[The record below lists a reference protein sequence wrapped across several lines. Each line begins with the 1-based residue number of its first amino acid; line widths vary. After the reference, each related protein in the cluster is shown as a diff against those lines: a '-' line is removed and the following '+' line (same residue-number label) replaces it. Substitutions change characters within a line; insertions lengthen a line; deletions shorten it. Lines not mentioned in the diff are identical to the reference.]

1 MKRKVLSLVRVSTEG
16 QADDEKDGL
25 PSQRRDID
33 AICKQHE
40 LEVVEEFQ
48 LTGISGT
55 YVEKSPKFQRMLKRL
70 TEPQITGL
78 VFARMNRFFRPGLLS
93 QYTIFETFEKT
104 RKLMYCDLGALD
116 QHKAQDRMTI
126 QIWGMVAGIEK
137 DNIKS
142 QMSKGKDASRRNP
155 SRKSDTLPFFV
166 RFVPT
171 DKNGN
176 GQFEYVP
183 DERKKVVDAVDMVLK
198 GQSLKTIAEDLGYD
212 TPTALRLILK
222 NPWMYGYKSALNTR
236 DHSEGRRFHEDGR
249 LMDAKRR
256 VRRDDPILTRTN
268 LADDPLVQKS
278 KFDAVQSLLSS
289 NHKQWTQRK
298 SNSNNFLVTGLLFC
312 GCGEKMYH
320 KLDKRPGKPSY
331 YLCATR
337 CNGRTSCGLPA
348 LESSEV
354 DNQVM
359 FSVMTYFYD
368 KTFIAAQL
376 REQSSDTGLAERIK
390 LDCEQAQRDISKIK
404 KHLQTAARKA
414 VFEDEEIYTPIVA
427 QTKMELAAAQSKLDA
442 LKAALEMTMT
452 AADIED
458 VSERIYRAFDKFPKL
473 PIERKKAV
481 LKEHIRRITMENG
494 KAELVVRTGLPVPS
508 FASERS
514 KYLNARE
521 RILEVV
527 GREVEE
533 TDTN

>member
-16 QADDEKDGL
+16 QADDERDGL
-25 PSQRRDID
+25 PSQRRDIE
-33 AICKQHE
+33 AICKQFE
-40 LEVVEEFQ
+40 LEVVEEFP

-70 TEPQITGL
+70 SESDISGL

-93 QYTIFETFEKT
+93 QYTIFEAFEKT
-104 RKLMYCDLGALD
+104 KKLMYCDLGALD

-155 SRKSDTLPFFV
+155 SRKSDPLPFFV

-176 GQFEYVP
+176 GQFEYIT
-183 DERKKVVDAVDMVLK
+183 DEEKKVVDAVQMFLN

-268 LADDPLVQKS
+268 LADTPLVPKS
-278 KFDAVQSLLSS
+278 QFDAVQHLLVS
-289 NHKQWTQRK
+289 NHRQWTQRK
-298 SNSNNFLVTGLLFC
+298 SNSNNFLATGLLFC
-312 GCGEKMYH
+312 ECGEKMYH
-320 KLDKRPGKPSY
+320 KLDRRPGKPSY

-337 CNGRTSCGLPA
+337 CNGRTSCGFSA
-348 LESSEV
+348 LESTEV
-354 DNQVM
+354 DHQVI

-368 KTFIAAQL
+368 KNFIAAKL
-376 REQSSDTGLAERIK
+376 REQSNDTDVVDKIK
-390 LDCEQAQRDISKIK
+390 LRFEQTEKDINKLTKQLQVAALEVLDDPGLYKPVVAK
-404 KHLQTAARKA
+404 KK
-414 VFEDEEIYTPIVA
+414 V
-427 QTKMELAAAQSKLDA
+427 ELAAAQAKLDA
-442 LKAALEMTMT
+442 LKAELEANMT
-452 AADIED
+452 AADVEEA
-458 VSERIYRAFDKFPKL
+458 SERMYRAFDKFPSL
-473 PIERKKAV
+473 SIEKKKAV

-494 KAELVVRTGLPVPS
+494 RAELVVRTGLPVPQ
-508 FASERS
+508 FASKRS

-521 RILEVV
+521 QILEVI
-527 GREVEE
+527 GRTIEGNE
-533 TDTN
+533 TN